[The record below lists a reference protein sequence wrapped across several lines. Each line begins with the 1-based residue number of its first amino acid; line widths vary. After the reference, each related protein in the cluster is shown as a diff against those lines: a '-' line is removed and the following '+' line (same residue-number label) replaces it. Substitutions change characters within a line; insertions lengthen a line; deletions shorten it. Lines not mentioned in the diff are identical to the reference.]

1 MGPPAEKVD
10 DPTMPLPRQIDFEFA
25 PAALIRRIVDG
36 ALEHDLVRLHGAIV
50 AAYEIHGAE
59 AAERDVFTP
68 ARKLA
73 HALDAGRTPILTAA
87 IDGHRLQFGH

>member
-1 MGPPAEKVD
+1 
-10 DPTMPLPRQIDFEFA
+10 MPLPRQIDFEFA

-36 ALEHDLVRLHGAIV
+36 ALERDLVRLHGAIV

-59 AAERDVFTP
+59 AAERDIFTP

-73 HALDAGRTPILTAA
+73 HALDASRTPILTAA
-87 IDGHRLQFGH
+87 IDGHRLQFSH